1 MPIPFA
7 CPHCGRQTLV
17 EDKFAG
23 QSGPCI
29 ECGKTIVVP
38 LALTPGAVVP
48 TDRKDVSVGATA
60 AIAAGCG
67 LVLLLVGLWVFC
79 AGGAFIFF

>member
-1 MPIPFA
+1 MPIPFN

-23 QSGPCI
+23 QSGPCVS
-29 ECGKTIVVP
+29 CGQTIRVP
-38 LALTPGAVVP
+38 LALSPGAVVP
-48 TDRKDVSVGATA
+48 SQRKELSTGATA
-60 AIAAGCG
+60 AIAIGCG

-79 AGGAFIFF
+79 AGGMFIFF

>member
-23 QSGPCI
+23 KSGACVA
-29 ECGKTIVVP
+29 CGKPIFVP
-38 LALTPGAVVP
+38 LALTSGAVVP
-48 TDRKDVSVGATA
+48 SQRKEVSIGATA
-60 AIAAGCG
+60 AIGLGCG
-67 LVLLLVGLWVFC
+67 LLLLLLGIFTLC
-79 AGGAFIFF
+79 AGSFFAIF